1 MKVNVE
7 IACDDDSW
15 NKHTEINPKTI
26 AKVVLEILGRYPNL
40 SVIKKVEL
48 SILLTNNERMKQ
60 LNNDFRGQDKATNV
74 LSFQDMDINW
84 CNILDFKPE
93 INYTYL
99 GDIAFGYDIISLEAK
114 DKGWTFYN
122 YFTHLLVHGIMHLI
136 GYDHLH
142 DAEAEVM
149 EQVEIAILKKFNIIS
164 PY

>member
-7 IACDDDSW
+7 IACDNDNW
-15 NKHTEINPKTI
+15 NKHKEINPKTI

-40 SVIKKVEL
+40 AIIKKVEL
-48 SILLTNNERMKQ
+48 SILLTDNERMQQ
-60 LNNDFRGQDKATNV
+60 LNNDFRKQNKATNV

-84 CNILDFKPE
+84 RNILDFEPE

-114 DKGWTFYN
+114 DKEWSFDN

-136 GYDHLH
+136 GYDHLS

-149 EQVEIAILKKFNIIS
+149 ERVEIDILKKFNIIS